1 MGYADGA
8 VSVLDSDE
16 EGQVLMQAASLETMM
31 VMQTMKAEGDEDI
44 DEFHARSFRFG
55 FVLGCGRVIDRLRKN
70 GVDVSFLDV
79 DDLMDNVQLQ

>member
-1 MGYADGA
+1 MGYANGEK
-8 VSVLDSDE
+8 SVLDNDE
-16 EGQVLMQAASLETMM
+16 EGQVLMHAAALETMM
-31 VMQTMKAEGDEDI
+31 IMKTMEENDDEDI
-44 DEFHARSFRFG
+44 DEFDARSFRFG